1 MSKRF
6 IPLGLL
12 FFALS
17 FVVGSCI
24 DAPDFDFTPE
34 ISNPTFNRY
43 SVVDGLGNPADSVVL
58 TVRFRDGDGDLGVT
72 SEERKDTVDKYK
84 DWGNY
89 QLTTLRRMANGQF
102 QEVVLPINQRLFFP
116 RLKSDNKAGPL
127 EGTLD
132 FSQAFYPV
140 GAIERAV
147 VKFRIRIRDR
157 ALRVSNPVETD
168 TLTINL
174 PRPLR

>member
-34 ISNPTFNRY
+34 ISNPTVNSY
-43 SVVDGLGNPADSVVL
+43 QTVDLLGNPNVDSVVL
-58 TVRFRDGDGDLGVT
+58 SIRFRDGDGDLGVAAN
-72 SEERKDTVDKYK
+72 ERADTVEKYK
-84 DWGNY
+84 EWGNY
-89 QLTTLRRMANGQF
+89 QLTMLRRMPNGQF
-102 QEVVLPINQRLFFP
+102 QEVPSLINQRLFFFP
-116 RLKSDNKAGPL
+116 LKSDNKAGPL

-132 FSQAFYPV
+132 FSQAFFAT
-140 GAIERAV
+140 GFFEKAV

-157 ALRVSNPVETD
+157 ALRVSNAVETD

-174 PRPLR
+174 PKPF